1 MSQPYKHSILVLGG
15 ARSGKSAYAE
25 DLALTLSEKPI
36 YLATGRA
43 WDDEMVARI
52 SKHKDRRSHQW
63 ISIEEPIEVF
73 RTLKDHSDTNTTLLL
88 DCLTLWV
95 TKLMLEERDVEQEFQ
110 VFEAAVRAFKGNLIL
125 VSNEVGMGIVPE
137 NKMAREFRDYVGDLH
152 KRIADI
158 ANEVYLVVAGIPVT
172 VKNINTSSL

>member
-36 YLATGRA
+36 YY
-43 WDDEMVARI
+43 
-52 SKHKDRRSHQW
+52 
-63 ISIEEPIEVF
+63 
-73 RTLKDHSDTNTTLLL
+73 SDTNTTLLL

-95 TKLMLEERDVEQEFQ
+95 TNLMLEERDVEQEFQ

-158 ANEVYLVVAGIPVT
+158 ANDVYLVVAGIPVT